1 MSALALTEIFYRIQ
15 GESTRRGLP
24 CVFVRLTG
32 CNLRCVWCDTAYAF
46 HEGTLMSLEAVLDA
60 VRAFP
65 CRRVEVTGGEPLL
78 QEGVHALLKSL
89 CDDGYETLLE
99 TGGSLDIRGVDRR
112 VRRIVDVKCPGSGM
126 ADHNL
131 WENLEDLRG
140 TDEVKFVVRDR
151 TDFDWALE
159 IIRRDGLT
167 RRCPVL
173 VSGVF
178 GELPPAELAGWV
190 LSAGLDLRLQLQMHK
205 FIWEPTLRGV

>member
-1 MSALALTEIFYRIQ
+1 MSALAINEIFYSIQ
-15 GESTRRGLP
+15 GESTRSGLP

-46 HEGTLMSLEAVLDA
+46 QEGTLMSLEAVLHA

-78 QEGVHALLKSL
+78 QSNVHALLTTL
-89 CDDGYETLLE
+89 CDEGYETLLE
-99 TGGSLDIRGVDRR
+99 TGGSLPIRGVDQR
-112 VRRIVDVKCPGSGM
+112 VRRILDVKCPGSGM

-131 WENLEDLRG
+131 WENLEELRP

-151 TDFDWALE
+151 DDFDWALAT
-159 IIRRDGLT
+159 IRQHELT
-167 RRCPVL
+167 ARCPVL

-178 GELPPAELAGWV
+178 GELPPAELARWV
-190 LSAGLDLRLQLQMHK
+190 LDAGLDLRLQLQLHK
-205 FIWEPTLRGV
+205 FIWEPSLRGV